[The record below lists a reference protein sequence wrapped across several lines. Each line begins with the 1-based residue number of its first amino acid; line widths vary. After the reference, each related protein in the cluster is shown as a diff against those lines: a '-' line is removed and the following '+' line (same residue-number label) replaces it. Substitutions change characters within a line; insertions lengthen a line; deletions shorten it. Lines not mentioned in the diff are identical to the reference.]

1 MRSTVLAVAALALLR
16 IVVGMHFF
24 LEGLAHLRDPEWS
37 SVGFR
42 RAAVGPL
49 AEWYRS
55 ELPQTGDWNGTL
67 GRSDGRDLAEA
78 AEDWKRSVREGWEN
92 ALAARETLVPLAP
105 GQRDAA
111 RDALA
116 TASESLDDLV
126 ASWGEDLADYRLQT
140 GRLRAAEGLPSAS
153 QIPYARDRVAKQR
166 RELAGRQ
173 AGWMREADAVGA
185 KLTADW
191 NAALPREQAAR
202 IAALTP
208 PSRLWQADRFVA
220 WSLVTIGACLVV
232 GLLVKFNA
240 MGGVFFLASVVAA
253 QPFWVAGA
261 IPTYDQWVE
270 IASLLVIACMPV
282 GGWSGLDYFLHAC
295 CPWRGGRTTTEVRR

>member
-1 MRSTVLAVAALALLR
+1 MRTTVLTVAALAFLR

-49 AEWYRS
+49 ADWYRS
-55 ELPQTGDWNGTL
+55 ELPQTGDWTATL
-67 GRSDGRDLAEA
+67 GRADGRDLAEVA
-78 AEDWKRSVREGWEN
+78 DDWKRSVREGWEKT
-92 ALAARETLVPLAP
+92 LAAREKLVPLGPEQQA
-105 GQRDAA
+105 GA

-116 TASESLDDLV
+116 AAAASLDDLV
-126 ASWGEDLADYRLQT
+126 ASWGEDLFDYRLQT
-140 GRLRAAEGLPSAS
+140 GRLRAAEGLAASS

-173 AGWMREADAVGA
+173 AGWMREADAITD

-191 NAALPREQAAR
+191 NAALSREQAAR

-220 WSLVTIGACLVV
+220 WSLVTIGAALVV
-232 GLLVKFNA
+232 GFLVKFMA
-240 MGGVFFLASVVAA
+240 MGGVAFLSSVVAS
-253 QPFWVAGA
+253 QPFWITGA
-261 IPTYDQWVE
+261 APTYDQWVE
-270 IASLLVIACMPV
+270 LAALLVIACMPV
-282 GGWSGLDYFLHAC
+282 GGWSGLDYFLRSC
-295 CPWRGGRTTTEVRR
+295 CPWRRGRTTTEVRG